1 VTQFQ
6 AVSEL
11 LKAEIRRVWG
21 RPILELALGFIVLIS
36 ITTTPPLFK
45 IVTQTELQTTLNNL
59 VTTVLYDNLT
69 AQMLPLGL
77 FCGILLALSFARDY
91 EQGLMQ
97 TLLSSP
103 VSRSALFIV
112 KFVAVVVPLTLLSW
126 GVTVLVIYLNYYSG
140 LTVFAILQF
149 ALMALPI
156 LFLASMFYGG
166 LAVLIA
172 LVIKRT
178 IPSAVTAMIIG
189 FLAYYVTTLKVNT
202 IGNFANYLVLTP
214 FKVPLVSVGKVFGL
228 TFVDRTLESTLP
240 TWTFLALSLVYA
252 LMFLIP
258 MYLYF
263 TRRFELRE

>member
-1 VTQFQ
+1 MT
-6 AVSEL
+6 ATEL

-36 ITTTPPLFK
+36 ITTTPALFK
-45 IVTQTELQTTLNNL
+45 IVTQTELQTTLNSL

-97 TLLSSP
+97 TLLSAP
-103 VSRSALFIV
+103 VSRSSLFIV

-126 GVTVLVIYLNYYSG
+126 GVTVLVSFLNYYSG
-140 LTVFAILQF
+140 LTVLAILQF
-149 ALMALPI
+149 SLLAFPI
-156 LFLASMFYGG
+156 LFLAAMFYGG

-172 LVIKRT
+172 LIIKRT

-189 FLAYYVTTLKVNT
+189 FLAYYITTLRVDT
-202 IGNFANYLVLTP
+202 IGEFANYLVLTP
-214 FKVPLVSVGKVFGL
+214 FKAPLIATGRVLGL
-228 TFVDRTLESTLP
+228 TFTNGTLESTLP
-240 TWTFLALSLVYA
+240 TWNFLALSVVYA
-252 LMFLIP
+252 LIFLIP
-258 MYLYF
+258 MYIYF